1 MATAGSQIKDEDGKQ
16 KQRYVQN
23 QVFPDGSSIEVYSS
37 PDAQRMVF
45 RHSSGS
51 HLEFKAD
58 GSVFIKAI
66 KDLHLNSSAMSKQN
80 MEQKG
85 SDKTTMRYDTDL
97 VIDVKGRLMIKAATI
112 DIEAGSTMR
121 QSAGT
126 DLILSGNNTIIK
138 DTESLS
144 LEPVKSLYI
153 DTKEV
158 RERVVYKSNYEG
170 TDEDEGKGGAQVLKL
185 DGKAL
190 IVNDDENGGITIAT
204 KGYLNFVCAQERV
217 DIVGKYTEKPS
228 KEAKGTW
235 TNMVFQP
242 QPAGKMN
249 VDKPGGTYYLETEA
263 SYVGKLCTKEPS
275 KMVKPD
281 GFHVDIEKGDRKEQ
295 TKEGD
300 WYNLVVKGDM
310 SKQVQQGKYESL
322 VKKEEKWQ
330 VDGERTRKVKKNE
343 KVTIDGM
350 QKIKAKKI
358 FLN

>member
-16 KQRYVQN
+16 KQRYVNN

-58 GSVFIKAI
+58 GSIFIKAI

-85 SDKTTMRYDTDL
+85 ADKTTMRYDTDL
-97 VIDVKGRLMIKAATI
+97 VIDVKGRLMIKAAQI
-112 DIEAGSTMR
+112 DIEAGSTLR

-126 DLILSGNNTIIK
+126 DLILSGNNTIMK

-144 LEPVKSLYI
+144 LEPMKSLYI

-158 RERVVYKSNYEG
+158 RERVAYKSNYEG
-170 TDEDEGKGGAQVLKL
+170 TDEDKGKGGAQLLKL
-185 DGKAL
+185 DGKAV
-190 IVNDDENGGITIAT
+190 IMNDDEEGGITIVT
-204 KGYLNFVCAQERV
+204 KGYLNFVCGQERV

-228 KEAKGTW
+228 GEAEATW
-235 TNMVFQP
+235 TNKVYQP
-242 QPAGKMN
+242 KPASSQNKE
-249 VDKPGGTYYLETEA
+249 KPGGTYYIETEGSEA
-263 SYVGKLCTKEPS
+263 HKICTKEPGE
-275 KMVKPD
+275 KIKPN
-281 GFHVDIEKGDRKEQ
+281 GRFVNVIKGDNREQ
-295 TKEGD
+295 TQEGD
-300 WYNLVVKGDM
+300 KYNLIKKGDM
-310 SKQVQQGKYESL
+310 YKQVQDGKYESL
-322 VKKEEKWQ
+322 VKKDEKWQ
-330 VDGERTRKVKKNE
+330 VDGQRERKVKKNE
-343 KVTIDGM
+343 KVEISGM